1 MARFCKKGTKCSVN
15 GCQRRHHYLL
25 HDRIGNSRLPQSNGG
40 RLKEHRSTR
49 DQELQRDTS
58 HRRRN
63 PFTSTAAT
71 LEAGQAK
78 DGQESP
84 HRNLSC
90 VDPDGDHL
98 LLRILPVDKYALLD
112 EGSSVTLIDDDIIQS
127 LNVKGGSRQ
136 LNVQR
141 FGGKSAREHTTV
153 VSLQISGTGKSMR
166 HDLRNVFAVSNLNLS
181 MQSLR
186 REDDLDRLRSRTFG
200 YSTEGQKLWSRM
212 TICSRHQTWMCGVR
226 TGKREYKST
235 GIEIMPL
242 AVSHDNLLEKM
253 VIDYFETENFGVKT
267 APPVAAGDDVRALR
281 ILEDTTNRVGRRYQ
295 TGLLWKDDEVRLPDS
310 YNMALKR
317 LVQNEARRGLRA
329 YKGIMDDYMKK
340 GYARRLEPQGITH
353 SNGGK
358 VWYLPHF
365 GVENPNKPGKIRQV
379 FDAAAKVNDIS
390 LNSALM
396 KGPQRYKSVPAVLF
410 RFREGAVGVC
420 ADFKEMLHQVLIQP
434 QDRCAQR
441 FLWIN
446 GEDRRNPDTYEMQVM
461 TFGAA

>member
-1 MARFCKKGTKCSVN
+1 MLKVKIRSEGYCTQAQVIRMKRILTHKCCPICEGQHGIKYCEEFNHALPTARIELARKHRICFACLESGHMARFCKKGTKCSVN

-186 REDDLDRLRSRTFG
+186 REDVKARKENARLP
-200 YSTEGQKLWSRM
+200 
-212 TICSRHQTWMCGVR
+212 V
-226 TGKREYKST
+226 KS
-235 GIEIMPL
+235 
-242 AVSHDNLLEKM
+242 
-253 VIDYFETENFGVKT
+253 YFDAT
-267 APPVAAGDDVRALR
+267 PR
-281 ILEDTTNRVGRRYQ
+281 ILI
-295 TGLLWKDDEVRLPDS
+295 GLDHAHLGIP
-310 YNMALKR
+310 
-317 LVQNEARRGLRA
+317 LRA
-329 YKGIMDDYMKK
+329 
-340 GYARRLEPQGITH
+340 R
-353 SNGGK
+353 S
-358 VWYLPHF
+358 
-365 GVENPNKPGKIRQV
+365 
-379 FDAAAKVNDIS
+379 
-390 LNSALM
+390 
-396 KGPQRYKSVPAVLF
+396 
-410 RFREGAVGVC
+410 
-420 ADFKEMLHQVLIQP
+420 
-434 QDRCAQR
+434 
-441 FLWIN
+441 
-446 GEDRRNPDTYEMQVM
+446 
-461 TFGAA
+461 FGAG